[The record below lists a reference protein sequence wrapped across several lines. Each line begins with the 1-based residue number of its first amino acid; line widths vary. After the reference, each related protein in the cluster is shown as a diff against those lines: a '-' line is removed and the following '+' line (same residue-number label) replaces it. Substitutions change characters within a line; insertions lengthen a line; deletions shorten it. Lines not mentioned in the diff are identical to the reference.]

1 MLVKVDFQNAFNN
14 IRRDH
19 ILHSVKE
26 SYPEM
31 YPFVWQAY
39 EKSSNLF
46 YGDYIIHSSSGLQQG
61 DPLGPFLFAL
71 GIQPLISQLKSKL
84 NTWYVDD
91 GAVADEP
98 SIVKE
103 DLITIIREGS
113 KIGLILNTGKCELF
127 INEQDPQSVEKILD
141 DFKEIAQDIRHIDDS
156 TLVLLGAPILEN
168 SYDSILTLL
177 LLTPDSD

>member
-1 MLVKVDFQNAFNN
+1 MERGMDFKNAFNN

-19 ILHSVKE
+19 ILHSVKA

-31 YPFVWQAY
+31 FPYVWQAY

-61 DPLGPFLFAL
+61 DPLGPFLFTL
-71 GIQPLISQLKSKL
+71 GIQPLMSRLKSKF

-91 GAVADEP
+91 GSVADEP

-103 DLITIIREGS
+103 D
-113 KIGLILNTGKCELF
+113 F
-127 INEQDPQSVEKILD
+127 
-141 DFKEIAQDIRHIDDS
+141 
-156 TLVLLGAPILEN
+156 
-168 SYDSILTLL
+168 
-177 LLTPDSD
+177 PDSAYKNNVKVLIAYILFSIP